1 MTNIDQYLKF
11 MVKAKASDLHLSSNC
26 LPKFRIDGDMR
37 SVSGDNTEPLT
48 PEQVQKLLEEIIP
61 ESNQQEF
68 SEKRDTDFAYAID
81 GLGRF
86 RVNIFKDLEGIGAVF
101 RFIPQ
106 NILTMEQLNLPPV
119 VKSFC
124 DLNKGLVLITG
135 PTGSGKSTTL
145 AAMVDYINSS
155 RQGHI
160 VTIEDPVEFVHENKK
175 CLINHRE
182 ITTHT
187 DSFKNALRAALR
199 QDPDIIMVG
208 ELRDLETTE
217 IAIETAETGH
227 LVLGT
232 LHTSTAASTVD
243 RVVDQFPTGRQS
255 QIRTMLSSSLKG
267 VICQNLLKKKEKGR
281 VAAMEILVVNA
292 AVAHNIREGKTHQI
306 PSAIQTGGRLGMQLL
321 NTHLI
326 DLVCQKVVDPEE
338 AYLKAVDKDD
348 ILAKIRAAGFS
359 ISINTEK

>member
-11 MVKAKASDLHLSSNC
+11 MVKSSASDLHLSSNC
-26 LPKFRIDGDMR
+26 LPKLRIEGKML
-37 SVSGDNTEPLT
+37 SVSGDNAKALT
-48 PEQVQKLLEEIIP
+48 PKQLNTLLEEIIP
-61 ESNQQEF
+61 ERNQQEF
-68 SEKRDTDFAYAID
+68 TEKRDTDFAYAID

-106 NILTMEQLNLPPV
+106 NILTLEQLNMPPV
-119 VKSFC
+119 IKSFC
-124 DLNKGLVLITG
+124 ALNKGLVLVTG
-135 PTGSGKSTTL
+135 PTGCGKSTTL
-145 AAMVDYINSS
+145 AAMVDHINNT
-155 RQGHI
+155 RQDHI

-182 ITTHT
+182 ISTHT
-187 DSFKNALRAALR
+187 NSFKNALRAALR

-232 LHTSTAASTVD
+232 LHTSTAASTID
-243 RVVDQFPTGRQS
+243 RIVDQFPTGRQT
-255 QIRTMLSSSLKG
+255 QIRTMLASSLKG
-267 VICQNLLKKKEKGR
+267 VVCQNLLKRKEKGR

-292 AVAHNIREGKTHQI
+292 AVSHNIREGKTHQI
-306 PSAIQTGGRLGMQLL
+306 PSVIQTGGRLGMKLL

-326 DLVCQKVVDPEE
+326 ELVSQKIVDPEE
-338 AYLKAVDKDD
+338 AYLKAADKDD
-348 ILAKIRAAGFS
+348 ILAKIHAAGFS
-359 ISINTEK
+359 IQREK